1 MVMIQQGSIAVMMT
15 TEYIEET
22 IAVERGEDI
31 VIAEGENVGD
41 GCRVVWFTLVCTV
54 EEVVTEEGEGMT
66 NKELLVTTDEEE
78 VIIVVDGD
86 MLMVVC
92 DVFMYREVEV
102 SLVYQLLLGTKLVRR
117 MVEIVC
123 VAVWLME

>member
-1 MVMIQQGSIAVMMT
+1 
-15 TEYIEET
+15 
-22 IAVERGEDI
+22 
-31 VIAEGENVGD
+31 
-41 GCRVVWFTLVCTV
+41 V

-66 NKELLVTTDEEE
+66 NNELLATTDEEE

-123 VAVWLME
+123 VAVWFME